1 MHIFKSTTFL
11 LTLTLA
17 VVAGCESP
25 LADDDGVPEHARVLI
40 DGEPGISLRLV
51 TSNNFEQTQDPE
63 TGAMQIRVLNA
74 DTATVVVPV
83 DQQFAL
89 GPLARILVRLSNPD
103 TVPVEVR
110 MQVILGTDKKF
121 DQTVDLDE
129 QTLQFGWAYF

>member
-1 MHIFKSTTFL
+1 MHIFKSTTVL
-11 LTLTLA
+11 LALTLA
-17 VVAGCESP
+17 VVAGCQSP
-25 LADDDGVPEHARVLI
+25 FANDEEVPEHARVLI
-40 DGEPGISLRLV
+40 DGEAGSSLRLV
-51 TSNNFEQTQDPE
+51 TSNSFEQNQDPE
-63 TGAMQIRVLNA
+63 TGAMQIRLFEA
-74 DTATVVVPV
+74 DTATVTVPF
-83 DQQFAL
+83 DQKFPL